1 MRIGAKGA
9 VNCHSTPTQEQR
21 MTRADQRPW
30 RAILPPHAGTVTV
43 KDEAGQARVGTL
55 DALPILL
62 EVPGTFGALLWQA
75 ANDLLLWSRT
85 LPAEREGLFRP
96 EAGVRWHAEAL
107 PCWRGIEALQSTYAG
122 HALLLARPHKVTPR
136 QVAGIAAGVREWAE
150 GAGYPQ
156 TSQVYAVVAALA
168 DQVDPLQAYH
178 CGVLH
183 RRQAEHQ
190 RAESWFR
197 WTIHLARRAQD
208 WNAYAL
214 GLAGLG
220 RLALDRGNLPRAE
233 RYFARRFVVVR
244 DHKVP
249 DMWGYALH
257 DLMGMAILRG
267 HARKADRLA
276 YRAFNAYG
284 QDREQRVRLA
294 NDIGYHWIEQGRG
307 ADAWLIF
314 RHLPRS
320 AFTPALRLAYTG
332 NRTRAAGIIGRTD
345 QVLYGAE
352 EVRRMARNP
361 AATEYAAEALL
372 EVARGATLCGLW
384 DLADVLTRDAQEL
397 AEARRHSRLVFGAEA
412 LREQIRTERHASTPS
427 VPVQQT
433 PCREAEL
440 IGSALAGV

>member
-1 MRIGAKGA
+1 
-9 VNCHSTPTQEQR
+9 VE
-21 MTRADQRPW
+21 
-30 RAILPPHAGTVTV
+30 
-43 KDEAGQARVGTL
+43 DEAGHARIGTL

-62 EVPGTFGALLWQA
+62 EVPGTLGALLWQA
-75 ANDLLLWSRT
+75 ANDMLLWSRT
-85 LPAEREGLFRP
+85 RPSEREGLFRP
-96 EAGVRWHAEAL
+96 EAGARWQADAL
-107 PCWRGIEALQSTYAG
+107 PCWRGVEALQRAYAG
-122 HALLLARPHKVTPR
+122 HALLLARPHKATPR
-136 QVAGIAAGVREWAE
+136 QVAGIAAGVGDWAA

-156 TSQVYAVVAALA
+156 TGRAYAVVAALV
-168 DQVDPLQAYH
+168 DQGDPLLAYH

-190 RAESWFR
+190 GAESWFR
-197 WTIHLARRAQD
+197 WAIHLARRAQD
-208 WNAYAL
+208 WKAYAL

-249 DMWGYALH
+249 DMRGYALH
-257 DLMGMAILRG
+257 DLMGVAILRG
-267 HARKADRLA
+267 DDEKVDRLA

-284 QDREQRVRLA
+284 QDRDQRARLA

-320 AFTPALRLAYTG
+320 ASTPALRLAYTG
-332 NRTRAAGIIGRTD
+332 NRTRAAGMIARTD

-361 AATEYAAEALL
+361 AAAEYAADALL
-372 EVARGATLCGLW
+372 EAARGATLCSLW
-384 DLADVLTRDAQEL
+384 DLADALARDAHAL

-412 LREQIRTERHASTPS
+412 LRAQIKAERHASTPR
-427 VPVQQT
+427 VPVEQT

-440 IGSALAGV
+440 IGGALAGV